1 MITAVGCKH
10 CLDGKPMYS
19 EFDEY
24 EIVIA
29 DQCYIRNYKD
39 IEFEDEGVKVYFGF
53 CPYCGQK
60 LREDET

>member
-1 MITAVGCKH
+1 MITAVGCRH

-24 EIVIA
+24 VIDIA

-39 IEFEDEGVKVYFGF
+39 IEFEDKGVKVYFGF
-53 CPYCGQK
+53 CPYCGRK
-60 LREDET
+60 LREE